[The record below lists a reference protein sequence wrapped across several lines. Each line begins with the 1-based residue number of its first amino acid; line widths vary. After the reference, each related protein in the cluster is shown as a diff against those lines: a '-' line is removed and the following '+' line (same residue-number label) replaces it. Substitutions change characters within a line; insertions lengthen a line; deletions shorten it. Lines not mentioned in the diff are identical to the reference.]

1 MANNIKGLTVEI
13 GGDTTKLGKAL
24 ENVNKKSSTLSKEL
38 GQINKLLKLDPGNAD
53 LLAQKQKVLAE
64 AVANTREKL
73 DKLKEAEAQVQEQ
86 FKRGEV
92 SEEQVRE
99 LQREIITTTKKL
111 ETYER
116 AAQETN
122 DEIDKLGDESE
133 EAEKEVKELGDET
146 DKTGEKLDDA
156 GDKAT
161 TFGDKAKKA
170 GELAVKGL
178 AAIGAVVGAAIGALT
193 SATVSAA
200 GYADEMLT
208 LSTVTGISTDE
219 LQAFSYASELV
230 DVSLETLTKSM
241 AKNIKSM
248 SSASQGSKLYA
259 EAYEALGVA
268 VTDADGNL
276 RDSETV
282 YWEAVDALGQMANE
296 TERDA
301 IAMQLFGKSAQEL
314 NPLIE
319 AGSEKM
325 KELKQE
331 AKDVGAVMSEESLAA
346 LGAFD
351 DSIQRFKGSAGAA
364 KNVLG
369 GVLLPELQLLTDT
382 GTDLL
387 TEFTQKLSD
396 SGGGLDGFVTTISG
410 MSGTLVSTVSDL
422 ATKLLG
428 KVTELAPTVVSIALG
443 LVTSLATS
451 LLSMAPQLLSTG
463 FDLITT
469 LITGLSSA
477 LPQLLSMGFELVM
490 NLIQG
495 LASALPEIFS
505 QGAQIL
511 TSLGQGI
518 GQNLPSLVERALDAL
533 MNFATTLYDNA
544 PMLIE
549 AGLDLIMNLAQ
560 GLMDSLPILIEK
572 GPEIIS
578 KFANVIND
586 NAPKILAKGVQLIVE
601 LVKGII
607 KAIPTLVA
615 NIPKIITA
623 IVDVW
628 EAFNWV
634 NLGKKAITLLKDGV
648 LKMVSAV
655 KSAGTT
661 VMNTCTSALQ
671 SLPSKLFNIGKS
683 ALSNLAQAIRNG
695 VSSVKSGATSI
706 LNGVVNTLKGLP
718 SRLTSI
724 GADLVRGLWYGIS
737 DMTGWVIGKI
747 QGFGDSVISGLKS
760 FFGIAS
766 PSKVMR
772 KLAKWLPIGMAYG
785 IEDEADAPLK
795 AMRNLNK
802 DLANEAGELNGL
814 TLEREIKNTFARPSA
829 AAQQGLGLSEKLDK
843 ILTAIELGQI
853 LTIDGDALV
862 GATVDRLDNKLG
874 QRRALAARRAI

>member
-1 MANNIKGLTVEI
+1 MNKNIKGLTVEI
-13 GGDTTKLGKAL
+13 GGDTTELGKAL
-24 ENVNKKSSTLSKEL
+24 ENVNKKSNDLSSEL
-38 GQINKLLKLDPGNAD
+38 GRINKLLKLDPGNAD

-73 DKLKEAEAQVQEQ
+73 NKLKDAEAQVQEQ

-92 SEEQVRE
+92 SEAQVRE
-99 LQREIITTTKKL
+99 LQREIIATT
-111 ETYER
+111 
-116 AAQETN
+116 N
-122 DEIDKLGDESE
+122 
-133 EAEKEVKELGDET
+133 
-146 DKTGEKLDDA
+146 KLDDYEKAAKETANELNGFTDATKDAEAASDGLGAKLGGAVKTGLTAIA
-156 GDKAT
+156 GLTTAAVGALVGAAEASREYRTAMGKLDTAFTQNGHTAEAAKSTYKELQGVLGETDQAVEAANHLAKLT
-161 TFGDKAKKA
+161 DNEKDLAKWSGEILPGVCATFGDSLPIEGLTEAANETAK
-170 GELAVKGL
+170 
-178 AAIGAVVGAAIGALT
+178 VGQ
-193 SATVSAA
+193 
-200 GYADEMLT
+200 
-208 LSTVTGISTDE
+208 VTGPLADALNWAGVSEDKFNE
-219 LQAFSYASELV
+219 SLEACSNEQERQALIT
-230 DVSLETLTKSM
+230 ETLTNLYSGAAKAYKETNAEVIRANEANEAWAESM
-241 AKNIKSM
+241 AEIGGAVDPILSDVKLLG
-248 SSASQGSKLYA
+248 ASLLSDLVPGVKQVA
-259 EAYEALGVA
+259 EAFRGILGGE
-268 VTDADGNL
+268 DG
-276 RDSETV
+276 
-282 YWEAVDALGQMANE
+282 AADALG
-296 TERDA
+296 
-301 IAMQLFGKSAQEL
+301 
-314 NPLIE
+314 
-319 AGSEKM
+319 
-325 KELKQE
+325 
-331 AKDVGAVMSEESLAA
+331 GALS
-346 LGAFD
+346 G
-351 DSIQRFKGSAGAA
+351 
-364 KNVLG
+364 
-369 GVLLPELQLLTDT
+369 LLTN
-382 GTDLL
+382 LL
-387 TEFTQKLSD
+387 NKI
-396 SGGGLDGFVTTISG
+396 V
-410 MSGTLVSTVSDL
+410 
-422 ATKLLG
+422 
-428 KVTELAPTVVSIALG
+428 ELAPTVAETALS
-443 LVTSLATS
+443 LITSLSMS
-451 LLSMAPQLLSTG
+451 LLSMVPQLLSTG
-463 FDLITT
+463 FELIMS
-469 LITGLSSA
+469 LVEGLT
-477 LPQLLSMGFELVM
+477 
-490 NLIQG
+490 
-495 LASALPEIFS
+495 SALPEIFT